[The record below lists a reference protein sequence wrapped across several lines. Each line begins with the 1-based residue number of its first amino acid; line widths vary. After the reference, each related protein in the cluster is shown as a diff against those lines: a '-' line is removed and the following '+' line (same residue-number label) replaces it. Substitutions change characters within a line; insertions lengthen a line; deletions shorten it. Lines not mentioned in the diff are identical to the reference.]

1 MEFLTASYTDIGIR
15 KKTNQDSMMIIK
27 AESSGHKILFASVC
41 DGMGGLAKGE
51 LASATMVR
59 SLSAWFT
66 ERFPVMLAKGFSP
79 DDVWDEWEQLVEFSN
94 RALSNYAADNR
105 TSLGTTCTA
114 LLLLDNLFYLMNVGD
129 SRIYRISDNIYQLTK
144 DQTVVQREIDAG
156 RMTYEQALADPN
168 RSVLLQCIGATA
180 DVHPDYM
187 SGVANPGDVFMLC
200 CDGFRHV
207 VYPNEF
213 YNAFYPPLMTSP
225 QIMEQRLREITQLNI
240 DRREDDNISAILI
253 KLAV

>member
-1 MEFLTASYTDIGIR
+1 MEYLTASYTDIGIR
-15 KKTNQDSMMIIK
+15 KKTNQDSMLILH
-27 AESSGHKILFASVC
+27 AESSGHKILFTSVC

-59 SLSAWFT
+59 ALSAWFS
-66 ERFPVMLAKGFSP
+66 ERFPVLLAKGFSP
-79 DDVWDEWEQLVEFSN
+79 DDIWDEWEKLVEYTN
-94 RALSNYAADNR
+94 RAITNYAADNR

-129 SRIYRISDNIYQLTK
+129 SRIYRLSDNIYQLTK

-156 RMTYEQALADPN
+156 RMTYEQALMDPN

-187 SGVANPGDVFMLC
+187 SGVANQGDVFMLC

-207 VYPNEF
+207 VTPQEF
-213 YNAFYPPLMTSP
+213 YQAFHPAAMTSP
-225 QIMEQRLREITQLNI
+225 QIMQEKLKEITDLNI
-240 DRREDDNISAILI
+240 QRREDDNISAILV
-253 KLAV
+253 KLQ